1 MKDAIIERNTKE
13 TKITLKLS
21 ADDDISVDTGIGF
34 FDHMLVSFA
43 LHGGFGLFLKVE
55 GDLNVDPHHTVEDTG
70 IALGQAFKAATDD
83 KRGIVRF
90 ADCHIPMDEALAFAA
105 VDVSGR
111 PYLAFDA
118 AFKQEKIGAYDACLT
133 AEFMRAFATNAGIT
147 LHLRLIYGD
156 NAHHATEALFKAAAR
171 ALKRALTVEGS
182 EIPSAKGVL

>member
-1 MKDAIIERNTKE
+1 MTDAIIERNTKE
-13 TKITLKLS
+13 TKIILKLS
-21 ADDDISVDTGIGF
+21 SDGEISVDTGIGF
-34 FDHMLVSFA
+34 FDHMLGSFA

-55 GDLNVDPHHTVEDTG
+55 GDLSVDPHHTVEDTG
-70 IALGQAFKAATDD
+70 IALGQAFKEAVGD
-83 KRGIVRF
+83 KRGIARF

-118 AFKQEKIGAYDACLT
+118 EFKQEKIGAYDSCLT
-133 AEFMRAFATNAGIT
+133 AEFMRGFVMNAGIT
-147 LHLRLIYGD
+147 LHLRLICGE

-171 ALKRALTVEGS
+171 ALKSALTVVGN